1 MLKPNYNL
9 SFRYQSRER
18 VNVSLKIESLSFD
31 LWSFDSNPVP
41 GVVGQTA
48 FHNLCTG
55 TVFRRYGFVHALLK
69 PEKQRNEKL
78 VYKEM
83 VWVKFKESRF

>member
-9 SFRYQSRER
+9 SLRYQSRER

-31 LWSFDSNPVP
+31 SNPVP
-41 GVVGQTA
+41 DVVGQTA

-55 TVFRRYGFVHALLK
+55 TVFRPYGSVHVLLK

-83 VWVKFKESRF
+83 V